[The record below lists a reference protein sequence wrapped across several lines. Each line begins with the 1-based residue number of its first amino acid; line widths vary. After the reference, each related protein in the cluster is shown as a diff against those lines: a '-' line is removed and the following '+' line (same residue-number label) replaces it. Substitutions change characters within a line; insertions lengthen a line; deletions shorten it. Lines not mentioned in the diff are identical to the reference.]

1 MDGPRFELG
10 ASPLPAK
17 RSDRTE
23 LPRRFSFFA
32 GFINITLSEMIILNW
47 MISYSVKTV
56 IDNKSKITFFTSVLL
71 YLVMS
76 LEQDDKVY
84 ATEEHLEAFS
94 N

>member
-1 MDGPRFELG
+1 
-10 ASPLPAK
+10 
-17 RSDRTE
+17 
-23 LPRRFSFFA
+23 
-32 GFINITLSEMIILNW
+32 MIILNW